1 MTQYSTLNVKSSN
14 SQLNKLKSAIK
25 NGTEVIL
32 NTSSNLIGMFNDE
45 TNFWHK
51 LLLIDTQLSKIR
63 KAFENVS
70 SANINFQKLNCL
82 RWYSH
87 ENLWLICLFQI
98 YLVQLQKKPPEPSEP
113 IIHSYLQEIKNI
125 GTNKFIL

>member
-1 MTQYSTLNVKSSN
+1 MTQYSTLNVKLSN

-25 NGTEVIL
+25 NGTEAIL
-32 NTSSNLIGMFNDE
+32 NTSSNLIGMFNYE

-51 LLLIDTQLSKIR
+51 LLLIDTQLSKIQ
-63 KAFENVS
+63 KAFEIVS

-82 RWYSH
+82 RWYSQQ
-87 ENLWLICLFQI
+87 NLWLICLFQI
-98 YLVQLQKKPPEPSEP
+98 YLVQLQKKTHEPSEP